1 VISAKTSETMRYL
14 LQLNVTEGTATR
26 ANAPGFRVGGKTGS
40 AEKVIA
46 GRYSRDHRLTTFVG
60 AFPMDEPQFVLLVLL
75 DEPQAAPDTQGFAT
89 AGWNAVPAAGK
100 IIERIATILG
110 VEPKITPVDALR
122 LATQVQAG
130 TIGD

>member
-1 VISAKTSETMRYL
+1 
-14 LQLNVTEGTATR
+14 
-26 ANAPGFRVGGKTGS
+26 
-40 AEKVIA
+40 
-46 GRYSRDHRLTTFVG
+46 
-60 AFPMDEPQFVLLVLL
+60 MDEPQFVLLVLL